1 MRGMQDQPKRKK
13 KAVNLSVDADLLEEA
28 KASGANLSGL
38 LEDAL
43 RAKLKEQRWQK
54 WREENRAAIEASN
67 AELERN
73 GPWYTPDWLSE

>member
-1 MRGMQDQPKRKK
+1 MQDQSKRKK
-13 KAVNLSVDADLLEEA
+13 KAVNLSVDAGLLEEA

-67 AELERN
+67 EELERN
-73 GPWYTPDWLSE
+73 GMWYTPDWLNE